1 MIVDIPQKY
10 KTKKEKLGYIGE
22 YLVKQIF
29 GGELSENK
37 FDKKKDII
45 SYEGEKTIFTE
56 VKTQNRD
63 KYRNMFTVN
72 TMHKNQVEKCVSV
85 DRLYFVEYDDSD
97 TIRVWMCSDRTYSI
111 HETRDGRLMA
121 GWPISKMTMIGILE
135 DNELARQM
143 RSLSQSRDYSL
154 NSPYAINKF

>member
-1 MIVDIPQKY
+1 MIIKIPPKY
-10 KTKKEKLGYIGE
+10 KTNKEKLGYIGE
-22 YLVKQIF
+22 VLVKTYF

-37 FDKKKDII
+37 FDMKKDITL
-45 SYEGEKTIFTE
+45 STGEMIE

-72 TMHKNQVEKCVSV
+72 TMHKNQVEKCVNV
-85 DRLYFVEYDDSD
+85 DKLYFVEYDSSD
-97 TIRVWMCSDRTYSI
+97 TIRIWMCSDRTYTI
-111 HETRDGRLMA
+111 HETSDGRLMA
-121 GWPISKMTMIGILE
+121 GWPISKMTMIGMLE

-154 NSPYAINKF
+154 NSPYAFNKF